1 VRRSLVDSGLCALTV
16 HKLPN
21 AFVGLVW
28 ALAPARMGC
37 VRVDPSGH
45 PIGVLGR
52 ATWAFQVEANRRQD
66 QG

>member
-1 VRRSLVDSGLCALTV
+1 VRHSLVDSGLCALTV
-16 HKLPN
+16 HTLPN

-28 ALAPARMGC
+28 ALAAADMGC
-37 VRVDPSGH
+37 VRADPSGH

-52 ATWAFQVEANRRQD
+52 ATWAFQVEGNRRRD